1 MNERIA
7 FIGFGEAGQTIS
19 RGLLGEARPAIRTYD
34 ILFDD
39 PANRGTLKRAAEAL
53 GVGVARDHADAVRG
67 AELVFLAVTAAS
79 SLEAAR
85 SCLPVLSKGQ
95 LFLDVNSVSP
105 RRKIETAALVAPSGA
120 AYVDVAVMAPVA
132 PYLHKVPCLIGGPG
146 AAALAPRAAAL
157 GMKMEFVSPEVGQAS
172 AIKMFRSI
180 VVKGMEAILVE
191 SMTASA
197 EYGVEAR
204 VLASLE
210 ETFPGIDWEKLSGYM
225 IERVVSHGKR
235 RAAEMREVAETLES
249 IGLEPTMATATAACQ
264 QRVAD
269 LGVKE
274 RLGGRKTED
283 RAELIGLIREA
294 LEALPRIADP
304 PRTPSTKRK
313 SRAYSGR
320 SKS

>member
-1 MNERIA
+1 MSERIA

-19 RGLLGEARPAIRTYD
+19 RGLLGDSKPAIRTYD
-34 ILFDD
+34 ILFGQ
-39 PANRGTLKRAAEAL
+39 PGGAPLEAAARSL
-53 GVGVARDHADAVRG
+53 GVALARDHADAVRG
-67 AELVFLAVTAAS
+67 AGLVFLAVTASS

-85 SCLPVLSKGQ
+85 SCLPGLSKGQ

-105 RRKIETAALVAPSGA
+105 QRKIETAALVAPSGA

-180 VVKGMEAILVE
+180 VVKGLEAILVE
-191 SMTASA
+191 SMTASS

-204 VLASLE
+204 VLASLQ
-210 ETFPGIDWEKLSGYM
+210 ETFPGIDWEKLAGYM

-235 RAAEMREVAETLES
+235 RAAEMREVAATLEG
-249 IGLEPTMATATAACQ
+249 IGLEPTMAAATAARQ
-264 QRVAD
+264 QWIAD

-274 RLGGRKTED
+274 RLKGRKTED
-283 RAELIGLIREA
+283 RAELVRAIREA
-294 LEALPRIADP
+294 MG
-304 PRTPSTKRK
+304 K
-313 SRAYSGR
+313 
-320 SKS
+320 